1 MNATKRKYLEEL
13 GVDFPVTLARCL
25 GNEEFYVH
33 LLEKFLR
40 GTYIEDIE
48 KGLEQ
53 GDYEMAF
60 RACHSLKGVSVNLGL
75 DRLYETTIPLT
86 EALRQPPYD
95 VEKIQAYFEIVKKS
109 HRENVENIKKALA

>member
-1 MNATKRKYLEEL
+1 MDRIKQKYLEEL
-13 GVDFPVTLARCL
+13 GVDFPVNLARCL
-25 GNEEFYVH
+25 GKEEFYAH
-33 LLEKFLR
+33 LLEKFIH

-53 GDYEMAF
+53 RDYEMAF

-95 VEKIQAYFEIVKKS
+95 VEKIKSYFEIVKKS